1 MARTKT
7 RSAERIAERA
17 ESRRVY
23 RRRQPD
29 GTENGSWQA
38 GNNEDSLFV
47 RTEKSAS
54 RPPTTPT
61 PRPRV
66 IRTTTPV
73 PRSRQPKDTRTLQP
87 ASPPATRPALV
98 LDDPVFK
105 KKEDRER
112 EGQLYC
118 DLNPHSIYTACTNNI
133 QLISGHLVFAPRI
146 GVERTRVVGSTL
158 LVSIV
163 GDRTASTSTQN
174 PRSPRS
180 WESATAMDS
189 ARWKGVSAMELD
201 EKAHPQVQDNSGSA
215 GDESSGVEGVEGVED
230 VEGIEGAACFED
242 VEDVARATGSVG
254 NEPR

>member
-158 LVSIV
+158 LVSI
-163 GDRTASTSTQN
+163 
-174 PRSPRS
+174 
-180 WESATAMDS
+180 
-189 ARWKGVSAMELD
+189 GVSAMELD